1 MDRSTAL
8 FHENYRV
15 VAVEAQ
21 RLTLRGERSGTI
33 VTVNNADPELPLSE
47 AVYPPGQL
55 IALSDPVAREV
66 VN

>member
-1 MDRSTAL
+1 MTRPAAL

-15 VAVEAQ
+15 VSVEAE

-33 VTVNNADPELPLSE
+33 VTVNNADPYAPLSAE
-47 AVYPPGQL
+47 QYPPGQL
-55 IALSDPVAREV
+55 IALSDPGLEA